1 MVTLRILELLA
12 SPVWTGPAEPIASL
26 SAELRKRGHQIELA
40 VDTRRQG
47 ELVERLQALGFP
59 PPSELALSTKSNPWV
74 IAKDVARLKALAGQF
89 DLWHANFSHDHLLSL
104 FASRGRNVR
113 VIRTVHSSR
122 SLSRRPLQGLAFRL
136 TDGLIAIC
144 ESHAQTLR
152 ERFGV
157 PSERVTAIR
166 GAVDASRFAPDG
178 PNLRAELQIESD
190 APVAGIVARIKPD
203 RRHRELVQAF
213 TQVLPRLPEARL
225 IIVGRGEGLP
235 SLEAEVGRL
244 GLSRQVIFAGYRT
257 GAELAAAYRTLDVKV
272 LLAEGNDGTC
282 RALLEAMA
290 CGKPAIAYRFGAP
303 AETIVPGETGILV
316 EERQIGALGN
326 AIFQLLSSRARAR
339 LMGEAARARVLQL
352 YQPSQRAQAV
362 EEFFRTVLRLPRV

>member
-122 SLSRRPLQGLAFRL
+122 SLSRRPLQRLAFRL

-235 SLEAEVGRL
+235 SLEA
-244 GLSRQVIFAGYRT
+244 
-257 GAELAAAYRTLDVKV
+257 
-272 LLAEGNDGTC
+272 
-282 RALLEAMA
+282 MA

-326 AIFQLLSSRARAR
+326 AIFQLHSSRARAR

>member
-47 ELVERLQALGFP
+47 ELVERLRALGFP

-122 SLSRRPLQGLAFRL
+122 SLSRRP
-136 TDGLIAIC
+136 
-144 ESHAQTLR
+144 LR

-225 IIVGRGEGLP
+225 IIVGRGDGRP

-244 GLSRQVIFAGYRT
+244 GLSREVIVAGYRT
-257 GAELAAAYRTLDVKV
+257 GADLAAAYPTLACNV
-272 LLAEGNDGTC
+272 LLAS
-282 RALLEAMA
+282 A
-290 CGKPAIAYRFGAP
+290 
-303 AETIVPGETGILV
+303 
-316 EERQIGALGN
+316 N
-326 AIFQLLSSRARAR
+326 A
-339 LMGEAARARVLQL
+339 
-352 YQPSQRAQAV
+352 
-362 EEFFRTVLRLPRV
+362 

>member
-59 PPSELALSTKSNPWV
+59 PPPELALSTKSNPWV

-166 GAVDASRFAPDG
+166 GAVDASRF
-178 PNLRAELQIESD
+178 E
-190 APVAGIVARIKPD
+190 PD
-203 RRHRELVQAF
+203 RRHRELLQAF

-235 SLEAEVGRL
+235 SLEAEVCRL

-257 GAELAAAYRTLDVKV
+257 GAELTAAYRTLDVKV

-316 EERQIGALGN
+316 EEGQIGSLGN
-326 AIFQLLSSRARAR
+326 AIFELLSSRPRAR

-352 YQPSQRAQAV
+352 YHPSQRAQAV